1 MRLATGATHERD
13 TREKAPRRPLSSS
26 ASLRKKPLARRFL
39 SERPIS
45 ATSFI
50 RETRGRSRIHKRR
63 GKRLV
68 STVDRYA
75 DFSRANNDREIAHAR
90 FCGLSCGLMRSRGW
104 NFKPIHL
111 SITIVQLRLL
121 SRLSCAVP
129 SFEYF
134 CQPFSLYAS
143 NACTSL
149 IFIDI
154 FKKTLDKFLGS
165 WSEIP
170 RYSLLVSFSRNKLI
184 R

>member
-13 TREKAPRRPLSSS
+13 TREKAPRRFPFLRPRPYARSR
-26 ASLRKKPLARRFL
+26 SLLARRFL

-63 GKRLV
+63 GKRL
-68 STVDRYA
+68 VDRYA

-104 NFKPIHL
+104 NFKPIYL

-121 SRLSCAVP
+121 SRLSYAVP

-134 CQPFSLYAS
+134 CQPFSR
-143 NACTSL
+143 NAT
-149 IFIDI
+149 
-154 FKKTLDKFLGS
+154 
-165 WSEIP
+165 
-170 RYSLLVSFSRNKLI
+170 RYLAYLVNFHMKNSR
-184 R
+184 

>member
-13 TREKAPRRPLSSS
+13 TREKAPRRSLFFVRVLTQEAARSS
-26 ASLRKKPLARRFL
+26 LLARRFL

-104 NFKPIHL
+104 NFKPIYL
-111 SITIVQLRLL
+111 SITIVQPRLL
-121 SRLSCAVP
+121 SRLSYAVP

-134 CQPFSLYAS
+134 CQPFSLYATRIS
-143 NACTSL
+143 RISL
-149 IFIDI
+149 IFIW
-154 FKKTLDKFLGS
+154 K
-165 WSEIP
+165 
-170 RYSLLVSFSRNKLI
+170 FSRNF
-184 R
+184 